1 MLRPFVGLVLGMC
14 LLLFASPLIAADT
27 PKALAGMEMSTLQA
41 LDDTQLGQI
50 YGTGPFNNAWKSYV
64 TARLASSL
72 TQLIP
77 RWLEGVGPFSPPP
90 DVLRD
95 GSDGWR
101 MGLGSGSRRQVGHV
115 IGA

>member
-72 TQLIP
+72 TQIIP
-77 RWLEGVGPFSPPP
+77 RWLERVGPFSPPP
-90 DVLRD
+90 DVPAFPGLPWLR
-95 GSDGWR
+95 
-101 MGLGSGSRRQVGHV
+101 
-115 IGA
+115 